1 MGLKQEKEK
10 KDLDMNSIKKIIR
23 IIKIKFIA
31 FFIISFMILIFF
43 WYYIVCFCGIYV
55 NTQMHLINDS
65 IISLVTSLFLPF
77 GICLIPGLFGEFLY
91 KFASLL
97 ENYLV

>member
-1 MGLKQEKEK
+1 
-10 KDLDMNSIKKIIR
+10 MNSIKKIIR

-77 GICLIPGLFGEFLY
+77 GICLIPGLFSIPSLRVEKPTREFLY